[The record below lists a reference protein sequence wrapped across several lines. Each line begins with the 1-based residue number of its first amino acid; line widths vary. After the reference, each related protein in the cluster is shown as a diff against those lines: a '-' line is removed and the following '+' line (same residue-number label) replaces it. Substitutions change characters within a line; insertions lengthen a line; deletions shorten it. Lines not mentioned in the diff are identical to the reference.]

1 MENINQKSEKIE
13 LAELANTLTELDSKE
28 NGGRGVS
35 CVKTI
40 IMYLQRGDIESVKAV
55 MLNEG
60 DKIRNYP
67 EIETM
72 LKGYFKHP
80 SQ

>member
-1 MENINQKSEKIE
+1 METLNSNPDKPT
-13 LAELANTLTELDSKE
+13 LDELANTLTELDSKE

-72 LKGYFKHP
+72 LKEYFKHP